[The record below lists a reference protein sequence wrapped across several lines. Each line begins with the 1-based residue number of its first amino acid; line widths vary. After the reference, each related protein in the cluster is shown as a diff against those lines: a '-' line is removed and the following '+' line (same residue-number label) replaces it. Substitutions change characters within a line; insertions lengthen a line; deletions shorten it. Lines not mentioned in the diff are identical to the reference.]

1 MSDLVGN
8 PKDRFSQNE
17 AQVISFCSQD
27 QEVGLL
33 TEITHL
39 QEIMDSLCLQADN
52 PESLPASSEQ
62 VIMDLKGLDT
72 KAWSIQVGGGDVG
85 GGE

>member
-1 MSDLVGN
+1 ML
-8 PKDRFSQNE
+8 
-17 AQVISFCSQD
+17 QD

-39 QEIMDSLCLQADN
+39 QEIMDGLCLQADS
-52 PESLPASSEQ
+52 PESLPTSSEQ

-72 KAWSIQVGGGDVG
+72 KAWSIQVWKYGCTAMHLIAIIGSY
-85 GGE
+85 

>member
-1 MSDLVGN
+1 MLSIWTYVL
-8 PKDRFSQNE
+8 FML
-17 AQVISFCSQD
+17 QD

-39 QEIMDSLCLQADN
+39 QEIMDGLCLQADS
-52 PESLPASSEQ
+52 PESLPTSSEQ

-72 KAWSIQVGGGDVG
+72 KAWSIQVWLTMPF
-85 GGE
+85 

>member
-1 MSDLVGN
+1 MVSAIIKKKYLLLRN
-8 PKDRFSQNE
+8 L
-17 AQVISFCSQD
+17 QD

-39 QEIMDSLCLQADN
+39 QEIMDGLCLQADS
-52 PESLPASSEQ
+52 PESLPTSSEQ

-72 KAWSIQVGGGDVG
+72 KAWSIQV
-85 GGE
+85 